1 MCVCVS
7 QIKKILSV
15 VGYLACE
22 CIPLSHL
29 LSPTYIYIYI
39 YICVCVSPKKK
50 KKGYVVQSSQQKKIK
65 KNKNYIVQMQHEGT
79 HGKCYS

>member
-1 MCVCVS
+1 MLYLQLSYMCVCVS

-29 LSPTYIYIYI
+29 LSPIYIYI
-39 YICVCVSPKKK
+39 YISVCVFLQKKK
-50 KKGYVVQSSQQKKIK
+50 KKGYVVQSSQQKKK
-65 KNKNYIVQMQHEGT
+65 KKII
-79 HGKCYS
+79 

>member
-29 LSPTYIYIYI
+29 PSPTYIYIYIYI

-50 KKGYVVQSSQQKKIK
+50 KKGYVVQSSQQKKK
-65 KNKNYIVQMQHEGT
+65 
-79 HGKCYS
+79 